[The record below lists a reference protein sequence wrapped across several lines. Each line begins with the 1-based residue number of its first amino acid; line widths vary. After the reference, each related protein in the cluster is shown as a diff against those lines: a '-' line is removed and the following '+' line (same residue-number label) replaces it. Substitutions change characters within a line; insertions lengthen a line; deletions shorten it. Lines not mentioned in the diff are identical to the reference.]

1 MNFASG
7 AGRLVVFEGDTVFK
21 IGGFA
26 NKSQSQLGI
35 CPIVEKCDFSG
46 LNSGLTTFN
55 FSYIEV

>member
-1 MNFASG
+1 MNFASA
-7 AGRLVVFEGDTVFK
+7 AGRLVVFDGDTVFK

-26 NKSQSQLGI
+26 NKSQNQLGI

-46 LNSGLTTFN
+46 LKNIETKFN